1 MKKNFVYKN
10 IIFLRFFVYISI
22 IFYGLS
28 SCTGVKIR
36 TYPRK
41 KGKQEILKPYIKEY
55 KQIVKL
61 NKQQKNRLK
70 KLHINILPINDGS
83 VVGRCW
89 YYGSGQL
96 EIVIDKHYWENWTTN
111 EIDKQFLVFHE
122 LEHCIRYREH
132 TNPKKEIRNIVD
144 FFERIGYGIG
154 FLNSKQNLPDGCPPS
169 LMNSHTLGSDCKS
182 RHYMLYIREMQKW
195 PN

>member
-1 MKKNFVYKN
+1 MK
-10 IIFLRFFVYISI
+10 RFFIYTIVL
-22 IFYGLS
+22 FYGFF

-36 TYPRK
+36 THPRK

-55 KQIVKL
+55 QSIVNL
-61 NKQQKNRLK
+61 NKTQRNRLK
-70 KLHINILPINDGS
+70 KLHINILVINDGT

-89 YYGSGQL
+89 YYGNGDL
-96 EIVIDKHYWENWTTN
+96 EVVIDKNYWESPFTSL
-111 EIDKQFLVFHE
+111 IDKQFLIFHE

-132 TNPKKEIRNIVD
+132 TNPKKEIHNIVD

-154 FLNSKQNLPDGCPPS
+154 FLNSKQNLPDGCPAS
-169 LMNSHTLGSDCKS
+169 IMNSHTLDSDCKS
-182 RHYMLYIREMQKW
+182 RHYMLYIREMQEW